1 MRDIE
6 GFINQMN
13 PSLEKQLARN
23 EESKYIL
30 DGVDMKDHKSVLH
43 AIKENDDC
51 LGKNVTEISN
61 VDDNKLR
68 KRTLFKK
75 ILEETFNGN
84 KIVEA
89 VLDSYI
95 KKTAENENDAEY
107 GIDIDFTGLIS
118 DDPQMQTTCVKELL
132 ELRAK
137 AKGSK
142 ADTYSGDLENM
153 YFSSLFNFFYF

>member
-13 PSLEKQLARN
+13 PHLEKQLARN
-23 EESKYIL
+23 EKSGDIL
-30 DGVDMKDHKSVLH
+30 DGVDMRDHKSVLH
-43 AIKENDDC
+43 AIKENDC
-51 LGKNVTEISN
+51 LGENVTEKSN
-61 VDDNKLR
+61 VVDNELR

-107 GIDIDFTGLIS
+107 GIEIDFTGLTP

-137 AKGSK
+137 AKGSR
-142 ADTYSGDLENM
+142 ADTYSGEMEHM
-153 YFSSLFNFFYF
+153 YFIFRLFLI

>member
-61 VDDNKLR
+61 VDDNELR

-75 ILEETFNGN
+75 IL
-84 KIVEA
+84 
-89 VLDSYI
+89 
-95 KKTAENENDAEY
+95 
-107 GIDIDFTGLIS
+107 
-118 DDPQMQTTCVKELL
+118 
-132 ELRAK
+132 
-137 AKGSK
+137 
-142 ADTYSGDLENM
+142 
-153 YFSSLFNFFYF
+153 